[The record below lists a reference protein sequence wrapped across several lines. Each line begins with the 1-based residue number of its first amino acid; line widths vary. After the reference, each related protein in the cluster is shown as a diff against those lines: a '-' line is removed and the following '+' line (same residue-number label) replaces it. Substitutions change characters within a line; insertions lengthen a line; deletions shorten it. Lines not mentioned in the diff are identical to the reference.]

1 MRLFFKQHYI
11 LKGPGIQA
19 YIIMTTN
26 KYSIYSPEMYA
37 KLQKK
42 L

>member
-1 MRLFFKQHYI
+1 MRLFFKQQFI
-11 LKGPGIQA
+11 LKGPGMHA
-19 YIIMTTN
+19 YIVMTTN